1 MRRFSVAIF
10 GGTIAIGLFLP
21 TSGAAAARDP
31 MPAVLR
37 PAGVVLHL
45 APAVKA
51 IPKVLPCLGLPQVRP
66 ANYLMSC
73 ADANASWKNVKWV
86 NWGAQ
91 TALGTGDLYQNDC
104 QPNCVSGH
112 FHAYLAK
119 VVLSRVEQTKRYGPL
134 YSQATFSYSVKGKH
148 ESETFGL
155 AT

>member
-1 MRRFSVAIF
+1 MSLAIVS
-10 GGTIAIGLFLP
+10 GTIAVALLLP
-21 TSGAAAARDP
+21 TSGAGAALGRPPDASN
-31 MPAVLR
+31 PAAVAL
-37 PAGVVLHL
+37 GQ

-51 IPKVLPCLGLPQVRP
+51 LPRVLSCLGVPEVRP
-66 ANYLMSC
+66 ANYVMSC